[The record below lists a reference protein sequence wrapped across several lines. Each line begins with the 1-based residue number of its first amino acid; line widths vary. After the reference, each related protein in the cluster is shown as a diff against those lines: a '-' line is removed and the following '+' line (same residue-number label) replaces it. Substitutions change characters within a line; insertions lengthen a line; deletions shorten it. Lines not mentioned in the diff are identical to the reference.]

1 MNKRI
6 VEIAPS
12 VLSADFA
19 NLAREIEQVES
30 AGADVI
36 HLDVMDGHFVPNI
49 TIGPP
54 VVASI
59 RKITR
64 LPLDAH
70 LMIENPDRYIDSF
83 IRAGVNRLSVH
94 VEADRHINRTLQ
106 HLRANGVRAGVAVN
120 PGTPL
125 SALDEIFPWV
135 DFILLMTVNPGFGG
149 QKFIPSSLKKIR
161 HLRDS
166 IVLNRYPVRIEV
178 DGGIDS
184 GNLKDVLTA
193 GAEIIVAGSAIFSS
207 EKGASEAVREMKGIA
222 ERQIKNQDLV

>member
-1 MNKRI
+1 M

-59 RKITR
+59 RKITS

-83 IRAGVNRLSVH
+83 IRAGVNWLSVH
-94 VEADRHINRTLQ
+94 VEADTHINRTLQ
-106 HLRANGVRAGVAVN
+106 HLRANGVRAGVAIN

-125 SALDEIFPWV
+125 GALDEIFPWV

-149 QKFIPSSLKKIR
+149 QKFIPSSLRKIR

-222 ERQIKNQDLV
+222 ERQIKNQHLV